1 MSAAA
6 TSRWRRSIEWRST
19 SGAIDAR
26 RQGVIRSFL
35 ATETEHR
42 GQFRLSRTQ
51 NGRIADH
58 YNAIG
63 EEFLALGMPGHASM
77 AFRSAADLYQQLQQK
92 SKRERSLLNWRR
104 SQHQARP
111 KSVVRA
117 GEAVYDAVCGYGYRP
132 FRMLGWMAVTLAVFS
147 IAVWLCGN
155 VGYVRS
161 LHGCLINFLN
171 PLSFS
176 DLDAAFSGA
185 SQVLLIIES
194 FVGSISMAIFFAF
207 LVRD

>member
-1 MSAAA
+1 M
-6 TSRWRRSIEWRST
+6 
-19 SGAIDAR
+19 
-26 RQGVIRSFL
+26 RSFL
-35 ATETEHR
+35 ATETERR

-63 EEFLALGMPGHASM
+63 EEFLALDMPAHAAM

-92 SKRERSLLNWRR
+92 SKRERSQLNWRR
-104 SQHQARP
+104 AQHRARP
-111 KSVVRA
+111 KNMVHA
-117 GEAVYDAVCGYGYRP
+117 AEAVYDAVCGYGYLP

-147 IAVWLCGN
+147 VAVWLCGN
-155 VGYVRS
+155 TGYVRS

-171 PLSFS
+171 PLSFG
-176 DLDAAFSGA
+176 DLDDAFSGT
-185 SQVLLIIES
+185 SQVLLVIES
-194 FVGSISMAIFFAF
+194 YFGSISMAIFFAF